1 MTTDTDPTRE
11 AFEAWASDNWFYI
24 SDLED
29 SFAIWQ
35 AATQAM
41 KERAAK
47 VCEQMYSEEVAAV
60 TSEKG
65 AGRLVGY
72 KICATSIRAL
82 E

>member
-1 MTTDTDPTRE
+1 MDTRQE
-11 AFEAWASDNWFYI
+11 FEAWASSQRYRDTFF
-24 SDLED
+24 L
-29 SFAIWQ
+29 ALAWQ

-47 VCEQMYSEEVAAV
+47 VCDELYSEEVAAV

-72 KICATSIRAL
+72 KICATTIRAL